1 VAHKFGLGSNDS
13 ARALLCNVT
22 KKYMY
27 IPLIGSDYPKKLVAL
42 IDSAKKNIDI
52 AVYDWRWYID
62 QPGHPAQALN
72 LAIVRAVRR
81 GVQVRAVVNTA
92 HIVPTLQ
99 NVGIRAKIIPQ
110 RKTLH
115 AKLVIVDN
123 ETLVIGSHNFS
134 RNAFASNIETS
145 IMVDIPQGETRFQD
159 FFNRLY
165 GF

>member
-1 VAHKFGLGSNDS
+1 MTFL
-13 ARALLCNVT
+13 
-22 KKYMY
+22 
-27 IPLIGSDYPKKLVAL
+27 PLIGADYPKKVVPL

-81 GVQVRAVVNTA
+81 GVQVRAVVNTS

-99 NVGIRAKIIPQ
+99 KVGIRAKIIPQ

-145 IMVDIPQGETRFQD
+145 VMIDIPSENTRFQE
-159 FFNRLY
+159 FYTNIFGL
-165 GF
+165 